1 MAYYLPPTAPAG
13 DQGWCTIVKP
23 LMEGLLALPASGCG
37 VVNYIRANKNII
49 LSWGVHLSQPESP
62 DPTSDAELAMHT
74 FWRNFLS
81 YGAAQIITAANCI
94 YDAVRAPNGSITGI
108 KDKVNKPSIYADD
121 VKCFGDIEK
130 YPPPA
135 KTTECAQV
143 SDINKFTVFRSAL
156 EYYII
161 DILQLWLTA
170 KSLYEKAITICDGVS
185 YDEQCQSCMCEAVRQ
200 TEFLLAKL
208 I

>member
-1 MAYYLPPTAPAG
+1 MAFSLPPTAPAC

-23 LMEGLLALPASGCG
+23 LMEGLLALPASGCD

-49 LSWGVHLSQPESP
+49 LSWATHLSQPESP
-62 DPTSDAELAMHT
+62 DPCSQAEASLFN

-81 YGAAQIITAANCI
+81 YGAAQIITADNCI
-94 YDAVRAPNGSITGI
+94 YDAVRNANGYITGI
-108 KDKVNKPSIYADD
+108 QDKVNKPSVYADG
-121 VKCFGDIEK
+121 VKCFGTIEK

-135 KTTECAQV
+135 KTTECAQA
-143 SDINKFTVFRSAL
+143 SDINKFTVLRSSL

-185 YDEQCQSCMCEAVRQ
+185 DDEQCQSCMCEAVRQ